1 MNITSERKKGRPGAK
16 HFRTEVKHTRQ
27 KGYTLNVAIGELL
40 DYPILNATII
50 DITIKFKPTTD
61 NKKILQIQIRDNT
74 LTGFQNLSENNDKNP
89 FNFGHISSSH
99 DDDQS
104 ISEFGAGTKEAFIAL
119 SDKTTI
125 YTKSDGQYFKIV
137 FNIEKMSNVEDVNE
151 SFDYDEKIITQEE
164 YEEEHKLSCGSSI
177 ILEEIVDGI
186 IVDLAALKQCIITT
200 YGKVIKERNIV
211 VKFNDEQLI
220 DNKTSP
226 FNNIYCEPF
235 NSITKIYVM
244 KNETTNN
251 EEYYMVYNTDKT
263 RYYLYKDEPKKW
275 SPEITTKRDTNKL
288 LTHINLD
295 PECLIMTL
303 KGTERQFC
311 KEDDKNAVSG
321 GDIKFYKRGRQ
332 HGSYNASM
340 NNGTGNHIFL
350 ELEIYSKKIGKE
362 LGMTVNKLIK
372 LDKENKLCNVIKA
385 TIGHLQ
391 SKHAY
396 DAGNNTAVNKY
407 NIIKDTGLNIS
418 HVKIP
423 TKLQEKLDIEAEK
436 KRLAEAEKERLAH
449 AKRLEAAIKIQKTHR
464 AKIACKLLKQKAEAD
479 KEKLEK
485 AKEDKARLEKEKL
498 AKAEADK
505 LASARLEKE
514 KLAAI
519 KIQKTHRA
527 KLACKS
533 LKQKAEADK
542 EKLEKA
548 KEDKARL
555 EKEKLAKAE
564 EEKLASVRLEKEKLA
579 AIKIQRKHRE
589 NLGCKSLKQK
599 AETKRKTEPI
609 LVDSYRKGSVEGKKF
624 KEVINYYINQVGD
637 NEDVCGEDLAMYN
650 KVCKKLN
657 IIP

>member
-27 KGYTLNVAIGELL
+27 KGYALNVAIGELL

-177 ILEEIVDGI
+177 ILEEIIDGI
-186 IVDLAALKQCIITT
+186 IVDLDALKQCIITT
-200 YGKVIKERNIV
+200 YGKVIKERNII
-211 VKFNDEQLI
+211 VKFNGEQLN

-226 FNNIYCEPF
+226 FNNVYCEPF

-244 KNETTNN
+244 KNETTNT

-263 RYYLYKDEPKKW
+263 RYYLYKDESKKW
-275 SPEITTKRDTNKL
+275 SPEITTKREINKL

-311 KEDDKNAVSG
+311 KDKDKNAVSG

-340 NNGTGNHIFL
+340 NNGSGNHMFL

-385 TIGHLQ
+385 TITHLQ

-396 DAGNNTAVNKY
+396 DSSTPTGVNKY
-407 NIIKDTGLNIS
+407 KIIKAKGIDIS
-418 HVKIP
+418 HVAIP
-423 TKLQEKLDIEAEK
+423 KKVQEELDIEAEK
-436 KRLAEAEKERLAH
+436 ERLAEAEKERLAQ

-464 AKIACKLLKQKAEAD
+464 AKIACKLLKQKAQAD
-479 KEKLEK
+479 KARLEK
-485 AKEDKARLEKEKL
+485 ADKARLEEEDKARLEE
-498 AKAEADK
+498 
-505 LASARLEKE
+505 
-514 KLAAI
+514 
-519 KIQKTHRA
+519 
-527 KLACKS
+527 
-533 LKQKAEADK
+533 
-542 EKLEKA
+542 
-548 KEDKARL
+548 EDKARL
-555 EKEKLAKAE
+555 AKAE
-564 EEKLASVRLEKEKLA
+564 KDKARLEEAEKLKAAKAEAEKLKAAKAEAEEKARLEKAEQEKARLEA
-579 AIKIQRKHRE
+579 AVKIQRTYRAKIAS
-589 NLGCKSLKQK
+589 KSLTKK
-599 AETKRKTEPI
+599 TETIRKTEPI
-609 LVDSYRKGSVEGKKF
+609 LVDSYRKGSVKGKKF

>member
-27 KGYTLNVAIGELL
+27 KGYALNVAIGELL

-186 IVDLAALKQCIITT
+186 IVDLDALKQCIIYT

-211 VKFNDEQLI
+211 VKFNGEQLI

-226 FNNIYCEPF
+226 FDNVYCEPF

-244 KNETTNN
+244 KNETTNT

-275 SPEITTKRDTNKL
+275 SPEITTKREINKL

-340 NNGTGNHIFL
+340 NNGSGNHIFL

-385 TIGHLQ
+385 TITHLQ

-396 DAGNNTAVNKY
+396 DSSTATGVNKY

-418 HVKIP
+418 HVTIP
-423 TKLQEKLDIEAEK
+423 TKLKEKLEEDKKKAEI
-436 KRLAEAEKERLAH
+436 AEAY

-464 AKIACKLLKQKAEAD
+464 AKL
-479 KEKLEK
+479 
-485 AKEDKARLEKEKL
+485 
-498 AKAEADK
+498 
-505 LASARLEKE
+505 S
-514 KLAAI
+514 
-519 KIQKTHRA
+519 
-527 KLACKS
+527 CKS
-533 LKQKAEADK
+533 LKQKAQADK
-542 EKLEKA
+542 ARLEEEKLVKARLEKA
-548 KEDKARL
+548 EEDKARL

-564 EEKLASVRLEKEKLA
+564 EARLAKAKKLA

-589 NLGCKSLKQK
+589 KLACKSLKQK
-599 AETKRKTEPI
+599 AEEKTEQKRKTEPI
-609 LVDSYRKGSVEGKKF
+609 LVDSYRKGSVEVKKF
-624 KEVINYYINQVGD
+624 KEVIIDYL
-637 NEDVCGEDLAMYN
+637 NEFGENDIVDGENLAIYN
-650 KVCKKLN
+650 KICKLLN
-657 IIP
+657 RIP

>member
-27 KGYTLNVAIGELL
+27 KGYALNVAIGELL

-186 IVDLAALKQCIITT
+186 IVDIDALKQCIIDT

-211 VKFNDEQLI
+211 IKFNDEQLNDTKI
-220 DNKTSP
+220 SP
-226 FNNIYCEPF
+226 FDNVYCQPF

-244 KNETTNN
+244 KNETTNI
-251 EEYYMVYNTDKT
+251 EEYYMVYNTDKI

-275 SPEITTKRDTNKL
+275 SPEITTKREINKL

-303 KGTERQFC
+303 KGTEKQFC
-311 KEDDKNAVSG
+311 KDREDKNVVNG

-332 HGSYNASM
+332 HGSYITPQS
-340 NNGTGNHIFL
+340 NGVCNHMFL

-385 TIGHLQ
+385 TITHLQ

-407 NIIKDTGLNIS
+407 NIIKDTGLDIS

-436 KRLAEAEKERLAH
+436 ARLAEAEKERLAQ

-464 AKIACKLLKQKAEAD
+464 AKIAYKSLKQKAQAD
-479 KEKLEK
+479 KARLAK
-485 AKEDKARLEKEKL
+485 AKEDKARLAEAEKERL
-498 AKAEADK
+498 AQAK
-505 LASARLEKE
+505 RLE
-514 KLAAI
+514 AAI

-527 KLACKS
+527 KIAYKS
-533 LKQKAEADK
+533 LKQKAQADK
-542 EKLEKA
+542 ARLAKA
-548 KEDKARL
+548 KEDKA
-555 EKEKLAKAE
+555 
-564 EEKLASVRLEKEKLA
+564 RLEKEKLA

-589 NLGCKSLKQK
+589 NLACKSLKQK
-599 AETKRKTEPI
+599 TETKRKTEPI
-609 LVDSYRKGSVEGKKF
+609 LVDSYRKGSVEVKKF
-624 KEVINYYINQVGD
+624 KEVIIDYL
-637 NEDVCGEDLAMYN
+637 NEFGENDIVDGENLAIYN
-650 KVCKKLN
+650 KICKLSN
-657 IIP
+657 RNP